1 MYKPKKYIIKIKE
14 KGHWKATR
22 WTNPEG
28 KKYPTCEVT
37 PVSYAEV
44 VAALKDAQFH
54 WPDCVYKIVEV
65 RPKNVT
71 KKARKTALKGLFNAL

>member
-14 KGHWKATR
+14 NGHWKATR

-28 KKYPTCEVT
+28 KRAPMNKAV
-37 PVSYAEV
+37 PVSYVDIV
-44 VAALKDAQFH
+44 VFLKEAQST

-65 RPKNVT
+65 QPKNMA
-71 KKARKTALKGLFNAL
+71 KKKLKKPR